1 MPANLSPEYHRAEER
16 LRAAKTAEEKVAAL
30 EEMLRVIPKHKGTDH
45 MQADLKSR
53 IAKARKE
60 GGKKA
65 GKGGFSYIIPRE
77 GAGQVALAGPPNS
90 GKSSL
95 VRALTHATPAVGDY
109 PFTTREPVP
118 GMMPFEDIAFQ
129 LVDLPPI
136 SEQHVETWVFD
147 LIRYAD
153 CVWVVLDGERAIEG
167 FDEARRVLEAAER
180 RRCIRPARRPS
191 YLTAAVQKKALIVVT
206 GLDRPGVAD
215 SLPVVEELLEGRWR
229 VAGVSARTGAGLDD
243 ARQAHLRRLR
253 DHRASTR
260 SSPASRATRLAPFAL
275 PLGSTVGDLAER
287 IHKDLLATM
296 TFARVWGASAFDG
309 QAVQK
314 EHVLAEGDI
323 VEIHEIDARV
333 VEPGRIR
340 SSVGWTRAAVP
351 GSATGAGGWRA
362 PA

>member
-16 LRAAKTAEEKVAAL
+16 LRTAKSTSEKVDAL

-53 IAKARKE
+53 IAKLRKE
-60 GGKKA
+60 GGKKS
-65 GKGGFSYIIPRE
+65 GKAGFSYIIPRE

-129 LVDLPPI
+129 LVDLPPL

-147 LIRYAD
+147 LVRHAD
-153 CVWVVLDGERAIEG
+153 LIWVVLDGERAIEG
-167 FDEARRVLEAAER
+167 FDEARRVLEAR
-180 RRCIRPARRPS
+180 NVGLYPAGTEPR
-191 YLTAAVQKKALIVVT
+191 YLTAAVQKKAIVAVT
-206 GLDRPGVAD
+206 GLDKPGVAD
-215 SLPVVEELLEGRWR
+215 ALPVVEELLEGRWR
-229 VAGVSARTGAGLDD
+229 VTGVSASSGAGLEEL
-243 ARQAHLRRLR
+243 ARRTFEAFAIMRVYTKQPGKPR
-253 DHRASTR
+253 DGS
-260 SSPASRATRLAPFAL
+260 APFAL

-287 IHKDLLATM
+287 IHKDLVGTM
-296 TFARVWGASAFDG
+296 TFARVWGPSAFDG

-323 VEIHEIDARV
+323 VEIHE
-333 VEPGRIR
+333 
-340 SSVGWTRAAVP
+340 
-351 GSATGAGGWRA
+351 
-362 PA
+362 

>member
-16 LRAAKTAEEKVAAL
+16 LRAAKTASEKIAAL

-53 IAKARKE
+53 IAKARKD
-60 GGKKA
+60 GGKKG
-65 GKGGFSYIIPRE
+65 GKPGFSYIIPRE

-118 GMMPFEDIAFQ
+118 GMMSFEDIAFQ
-129 LVDLPPI
+129 LVDLPPL
-136 SEQHVETWVFD
+136 SAQHVEPWVLD

-153 CVWVVLDGERAIEG
+153 LVWVVLDGEQAIEG
-167 FDEARRVLEAAER
+167 FDELRRVLEAKNVGLY
-180 RRCIRPARRPS
+180 PAGTGPR
-191 YLTAAVQKKALIVVT
+191 YITAAVQKKALVVVT
-206 GLDRPGVAD
+206 GLDKPGVAD
-215 SLPVVEELLEGRWR
+215 ALPVVEELLEGRWR
-229 VAGVSARTGAGLDD
+229 VVGVSARSGIGLGDV
-243 ARQAHLRRLR
+243 ARRTFEAFEIMRVYTKQPGKPR
-253 DHRASTR
+253 DGS
-260 SSPASRATRLAPFAL
+260 APFAL

-314 EHVLAEGDI
+314 DHVLAEGDV
-323 VEIHEIDARV
+323 VEIHE
-333 VEPGRIR
+333 
-340 SSVGWTRAAVP
+340 
-351 GSATGAGGWRA
+351 
-362 PA
+362 

>member
-16 LRAAKTAEEKVAAL
+16 LRAAKSVSEKIDAL

-60 GGKKA
+60 GGKKG
-65 GKGGFSYIIPRE
+65 GKAGFSYIIPRE
-77 GAGQVALAGPPNS
+77 GAGQVALTGPPNS

-129 LVDLPPI
+129 LVDLPPL
-136 SEQHVETWVFD
+136 SEQHAEPWVFD

-153 CVWVVLDGERAIEG
+153 LIWVVLDGERAIEG
-167 FDEARRVLEAAER
+167 FDEARRVLEAR
-180 RRCIRPARRPS
+180 NVGLYPAGTEPR
-191 YLTAAVQKKALIVVT
+191 YITAAVQKKALIVVT
-206 GLDRPGVAD
+206 GLDKPGVAEA
-215 SLPVVEELLEGRWR
+215 LPVVEELLEGRWR
-229 VAGVSARTGAGLDD
+229 TAGVSARTGIGLDEL
-243 ARQAHLRRLR
+243 ARRTFEAFGIMRIYTKQPGKPR
-253 DHRASTR
+253 DGT
-260 SSPASRATRLAPFAL
+260 APFAL
-275 PLGSTVGDLAER
+275 PLGSTVGDLAVR
-287 IHKDLLATM
+287 IHKDLMDTM

-314 EHVLAEGDI
+314 DHVLAEGDI
-323 VEIHEIDARV
+323 VEIHE
-333 VEPGRIR
+333 
-340 SSVGWTRAAVP
+340 
-351 GSATGAGGWRA
+351 
-362 PA
+362 